1 VFNKQFLDLEIDE
14 VLTKLY
20 INSTSAPHL
29 AGIILVS
36 PLNFTDTLLAASLST
51 SSLGAELLG
60 WMSQLISAMKN
71 QLEALRIASSN
82 LDINLLTI
90 SDTYESFA
98 ESAQM
103 ELKNQEQL
111 LQNIDIDLEVI
122 SKVKIHPEFLSPAAR
137 RSQESG
143 ERSRTLGDYVSN
155 SKMKQVAE
163 NCATL
168 HGEPF
173 FPRTCISQCLNFCQR
188 ICSNVSLQYMIH
200 SIPL

>member
-1 VFNKQFLDLEIDE
+1 
-14 VLTKLY
+14 
-20 INSTSAPHL
+20 
-29 AGIILVS
+29 
-36 PLNFTDTLLAASLST
+36 
-51 SSLGAELLG
+51 
-60 WMSQLISAMKN
+60 MKN

-82 LDINLLTI
+82 LNFNLLTI

-103 ELKNQEQL
+103 ELKKQEQL

-155 SKMKQVAE
+155 SKMKQVAD
-163 NCATL
+163 NCGTL
-168 HGEPF
+168 HGGPF
-173 FPRTCISQCLNFCQR
+173 FPRTCISQCLSFCQR
-188 ICSNVSLQYMIH
+188 IYSNGSLQYTIH
-200 SIPL
+200 SMPSLLVQRRFDRQAPRLGNCQHKHRIIYPLTVSSVPLQNQKVACRGHGPHWND